1 MGCVGSNKQV
11 RIDSVIFNVSRINI
25 DSTIDATNIQQ
36 SLHLDQFNNSGY
48 LAVKGEKT
56 INSTMIDQAK
66 LLLITDQKVNENYE
80 LIKPFL
86 AESMSQRSPSRKKK
100 KQEEPQLYLVKHI
113 ETRNTF
119 IMKIQKKNKISPN
132 NYFILHFDKIFRT
145 ISHPNIIEYEDF
157 YTDETNYY
165 IISEYTNGFNT
176 TLKDEMTEFSEKQIN
191 DIIQQILFGLLHLHA
206 MNIIYRNVCLEN
218 ILVNN
223 NREKMNIKLMNLDKS
238 IEDENGVDSDSVVN
252 VYEKMGSI
260 MYYMSPEALKKN
272 HTKKSDIWSA
282 GILLYYLL
290 YGFFPFEGDNIDEI
304 YSKIKK
310 GKFNLNDTNIKGEK
324 ISQPAKDLL
333 SKMLLYSTKDRP
345 SAYQCLHHPWFQNN
359 IIPKERNGIV
369 ALTKCAVIIII
380 RYVYHKTEFNSVKSL
395 YEELLNKKRKVYIND
410 IYIYL
415 SARFDNKQFD
425 KNTLN
430 KELTYNDFCKYL
442 LNTNLVLTDSHIS
455 YAFEYI
461 DKDKDNLLTLN
472 DFQRIFKFIF
482 FSEFKDEITE
492 QLNRITMGY
501 YFISLENKSM
511 CFPEFKQ
518 HINNYKQ
525 YIEHL

>member
-86 AESMSQRSPSRKKK
+86 AESMSQRSPRRKKK
-100 KQEEPQLYLVKHI
+100 KQEEQQLYLVKHI

-191 DIIQQILFGLLHLHA
+191 NIIQQILFGLLHLHA
-206 MNIIYRNVCLEN
+206 MNVIYRNVCLEN

-223 NREKMNIKLMNLDKS
+223 DREKMNIKLMNLDKT

-260 MYYMSPEALKKN
+260 MYYMSPEALKNLMFGLLVFYCIIFYTDFSHLKEIILMKYIQRS
-272 HTKKSDIWSA
+272 KK
-282 GILLYYLL
+282 
-290 YGFFPFEGDNIDEI
+290 E
-304 YSKIKK
+304 
-310 GKFNLNDTNIKGEK
+310 NLI
-324 ISQPAKDLL
+324 
-333 SKMLLYSTKDRP
+333 
-345 SAYQCLHHPWFQNN
+345 
-359 IIPKERNGIV
+359 
-369 ALTKCAVIIII
+369 
-380 RYVYHKTEFNSVKSL
+380 
-395 YEELLNKKRKVYIND
+395 
-410 IYIYL
+410 
-415 SARFDNKQFD
+415 
-425 KNTLN
+425 
-430 KELTYNDFCKYL
+430 
-442 LNTNLVLTDSHIS
+442 
-455 YAFEYI
+455 
-461 DKDKDNLLTLN
+461 
-472 DFQRIFKFIF
+472 
-482 FSEFKDEITE
+482 
-492 QLNRITMGY
+492 
-501 YFISLENKSM
+501 
-511 CFPEFKQ
+511 
-518 HINNYKQ
+518 
-525 YIEHL
+525 